1 MNKRTFWLATALA
14 GTFLGSGLT
23 VAGQAPVSGE
33 AKVTAEVK
41 ARAVTKQDVVI
52 WNSSSFETTN
62 FGDGTFTFVS
72 GQGGMMNGNTVKGAP
87 YSAEGVT
94 ESIQTLAD
102 GNRIVRKN
110 STLLY
115 RDNEGRTRRESS
127 ISALGQWASGEE
139 PARMVTIY
147 DPVAGF
153 SLSLNPRNRTATK
166 FPVIISTFGP
176 GGVYLSR
183 PSGLTGA
190 KGQGASAGGTFNVYS
205 TSSGSSG
212 GIAIAGHPLET
223 HVITSDG
230 LTIATPAKAVKDD
243 NRPKVEHR
251 REDLGT
257 QTIEGVSA
265 KGSRQVTVYP
275 AGFFGNE
282 RQLEVTDEKWFS
294 EELKTVVM
302 TKHTD
307 PRSGES
313 TYRLTNI
320 NRSNPDSSLFQAPAD
335 YKVEEPK
342 VRSTVNRIVDKPV
355 STSPV
360 NPAKAPQQ

>member
-14 GTFLGSGLT
+14 GTILGSGLT
-23 VAGQAPVSGE
+23 VSAQAPVTGE
-33 AKVTAEVK
+33 TNGTAEVK
-41 ARAVTKQDVVI
+41 ARTVTGQELFI

-87 YSAEGVT
+87 YSAEGIT

-115 RDNEGRTRRESS
+115 RDTEGRTRKESALS
-127 ISALGQWASGEE
+127 SLGQWASGEE
-139 PARMVTIY
+139 PARMVTIF

-166 FPVIISTFGP
+166 FPVISSTLGP

-183 PSGLTGA
+183 ASGQTGV
-190 KGQGASAGGTFNVYS
+190 KGQGASAGGTFNVYT
-205 TSSGSSG
+205 TSSGGSG
-212 GIAIAGHPLET
+212 GIAIAGSPLET
-223 HVITSDG
+223 QVITSG
-230 LTIATPAKAVKDD
+230 GVTFAPPTKTAKND

-251 REDLGT
+251 HEDLGT

-265 KGSRQVTVYP
+265 KGTRQVTIYP

-282 RQLEVTDEKWFS
+282 RPLEVTDEKWYS

-320 NRSNPDSSLFQAPAD
+320 NRSNPDPTLFQAPAE

-342 VRSTVNRIVDKPV
+342 VRTTVNRIVEKPV

-360 NPAKAPQQ
+360 SPAKAP